1 MLVPVLTSLLSI
13 TRCIICRRQRE
24 FRRDNE
30 DSDLE
35 DSDGSTEHETES
47 SDTDSEYLSDS
58 DNDISIDEH
67 L

>member
-13 TRCIICRRQRE
+13 TRCIICHRQRE

-47 SDTDSEYLSDS
+47 SDTDSKYLLDL